1 MKILVRALAALALSL
16 AAHAAPAQDQQQTP
30 AQTQT
35 AQTPQTTQAGT
46 PALTT
51 DAGKAVVFVYRPGKL
66 LGKALEPA
74 VFCDGVELAR
84 MDNGRYFVVL
94 LEPGEHRIHMTQD
107 KKRIDLRLAAGEVA
121 FVRMKIE
128 MGMMKGRGEI
138 DRRNNGDAAND
149 LKKLEPL
156 GLDKFKDTKLTVA
169 DKAQAEALLKK
180 YVP

>member
-30 AQTQT
+30 AQPQT
-35 AQTPQTTQAGT
+35 TQTPQTTQAGT
-46 PALTT
+46 TAFTT

-107 KKRIDLRLAAGEVA
+107 KKRVDLRLVAGEVA

-169 DKAQAEALLKK
+169 DKALAEALLKK

>member
-1 MKILVRALAALALSL
+1 MKILVRALAALALSM
-16 AAHAAPAQDQQQTP
+16 AAHAALAQDQQQPSQPQETQIAQPNMP
-30 AQTQT
+30 A
-35 AQTPQTTQAGT
+35 A
-46 PALTT
+46 PALTA

-66 LGKALEPA
+66 LGKALEPTI
-74 VFCDGVELAR
+74 FCDGVELAR

-107 KKRIDLRLAAGEVA
+107 KKRVDLRLNAGDVA

-149 LKKLEPL
+149 LKKLDPL
-156 GLDKFKDTKLTVA
+156 GIEKFNDTTLTVA